1 MLEVKEDIYNG
12 WIVKRESIAQS
23 SVIFREALEQLLV
36 TAKEQQKLLIWIDL
50 TSKQSQ
56 HIAIALE
63 MGFEFH
69 NCEAT
74 RTILTYRVE
83 EEAYIPV
90 APTHTVGVG
99 AVVIND
105 KNELLMVRDRIHTSR
120 SLYKLPGGMLEPSQ
134 SLEEGVVR
142 ELWEE
147 TGIKGEVIKMVSLL
161 NSHPFTFNKSNM
173 YIVFQLE
180 ALTTEIN
187 VVDTGEIEFALWMPL
202 EEFFAHEEM
211 SPFQKNMVKAT
222 LENNGLSLIEYDSLV
237 PNKKQ
242 YVEVYS

>member
-50 TSKQSQ
+50 TNKQSQ

-74 RTILTYRVE
+74 RTTLTYRVE
-83 EEAYIPV
+83 EDAYIPV

-120 SLYKLPGGMLEPSQ
+120 SLYKLPGGMLEHSQ

-180 ALTTEIN
+180 ALTKEIN

-211 SPFQKNMVKAT
+211 SQFQKDLVKAT
-222 LENNGLSLIEYDSLV
+222 LESSGLSSTEYDNRM
-237 PNKKQ
+237 PNKK
-242 YVEVYS
+242 YIEVYS

>member
-1 MLEVKEDIYNG
+1 RYNG
-12 WIVKRESIAQS
+12 LIIEPESIHAS
-23 SVIFREALEQLLV
+23 ASIFKVALEQLLEEA
-36 TAKEQQKLLIWIDL
+36 TFQKKFLLWIDL
-50 TSKQSQ
+50 NSKQAE
-56 HIAIALE
+56 HISIALQ

-74 RTILTYRVE
+74 RTTLTYQVTKD
-83 EEAYIPV
+83 AYIPV
-90 APTHTVGVG
+90 APTHTIGVG

-142 ELWEE
+142 EVWEE
-147 TGIKGEVIKMVSLL
+147 TGIKAKLIKMVSIL

-173 YIVFQLE
+173 YIVFQLAAE
-180 ALTTEIN
+180 DFEID

-211 SPFQKNMVKAT
+211 SEFQKNLVDSALNSK
-222 LENNGLSLIEYDSLV
+222 GLSLKEYDNLV

-242 YVEVYS
+242 IEVYR

>member
-1 MLEVKEDIYNG
+1 MLKFKEDKYNG
-12 WIVKRESIAQS
+12 LIVETESIDTSAS
-23 SVIFREALEQLLV
+23 IFEVGLKELLEEATCQKKSLL
-36 TAKEQQKLLIWIDL
+36 WIDL
-50 TSKQSQ
+50 NSEQFN
-56 HIAIALE
+56 HIAIALQ
-63 MGFEFH
+63 MGFAFH

-74 RTILTYRVE
+74 RTTLTYRVSKD
-83 EEAYIPV
+83 AYIPV
-90 APTHTVGVG
+90 APTHTIGVG

-142 ELWEE
+142 EVWEE
-147 TGIKGEVIKMVSLL
+147 TGIKAKLVKMVSIL

-180 ALTTEIN
+180 AESFEID

-211 SPFQKNMVKAT
+211 SEFQKNLVDST
-222 LENNGLSLIEYDSLV
+222 LNSKGLSLKAYDNLV
-237 PNKKQ
+237 PHKKHI
-242 YVEVYS
+242 EVYR